1 MLDLPHNVGFIHEI
15 GQTENKYC
23 GVVLLCNNN
32 VSKSN
37 MSKLTQKYDFNMKLS
52 YIVGKPY

>member
-1 MLDLPHNVGFIHEI
+1 MLDLPHNVGFINEI

-23 GVVLLCNNN
+23 GVVLLCNNII
-32 VSKSN
+32 KSN
-37 MSKLTQKYDFNMKLS
+37 MSKLTKEYDFKMKLS